1 MKFQILPF
9 RPKRQDS
16 RKLTKPFESLPLTL
30 TPIFSTYVEI
40 GDIVSEYEINLFRI
54 LPEELINNLTER
66 KIELNI
72 ANPHVFISFEQSKA
86 IYKYNLIE
94 PPLDQESLELY
105 LLLVSEIERE
115 LLSEKEYL
123 DLGLLLT
130 QIHERGK
137 YKVFEGKR
145 GDLNILSTKAKVTL
159 YYLLRNITGYN
170 ILAPL
175 LADPKIEDI
184 SCNGLNLPVYVY
196 HRDYEY
202 MPTNIIFSDR
212 ITILNYV
219 VDGRQLL
226 DQLVMKLLSLTG
238 KSISIANPISEGML
252 PKGERIAATF
262 KTEVSATGSSFV
274 IRRFSESPITI
285 LDLINSNTI
294 SPEIAAYLW
303 YAMDLKLSFMVI
315 GVTGS
320 GKTTTLNATINLVK
334 ESSKIV
340 SIEDIPEI
348 KIAHE
353 NWVQLYARPAYAGIG
368 KEVTLMDLLKL
379 ALRYRP
385 DLIVVGEI
393 RGAEAY
399 VLFQALST
407 GHGGATTFHAHD
419 TESAIKRLMNEPIN
433 IPKEWIPMMNIILT
447 VRRVP
452 IYTGE
457 KFVVRRRIVAVDEI
471 ISVSDIRRVSYW
483 DPKRDIHVFEPVNAK
498 ALAARLEEV
507 GKTIDDAVSEIER
520 RASYLS
526 ALASI
531 REIVRSP
538 ESYKEVKKYIV
549 KYSLRPEEA
558 YREVI
563 ALAKSSGRNVSL

>member
-1 MKFQILPF
+1 MKSF
-9 RPKRQDS
+9 
-16 RKLTKPFESLPLTL
+16 KLTFTPRKKTEKTEKNVKTLYDLPLTL
-30 TPIFSTYVEI
+30 VPIFSSYIEI
-40 GDIVSEYEINLFRI
+40 GDVVSEYEINFLK
-54 LPEELINNLTER
+54 LVPEEILNNIIEK

-72 ANPHVFISFEQSKA
+72 ANPHVFISFEASKA

-94 PPLDQESLELY
+94 PPIDLETLNLY

-115 LLSEKEYL
+115 LLSESEEL
-123 DLGLLLT
+123 DLGGILQ

-137 YKVFEGKR
+137 FKVFETKR
-145 GDLNILSTKAKVTL
+145 GELNVLSTKAKVAL

-170 ILAPL
+170 IISPL
-175 LADPKIEDI
+175 LADPRIEDI
-184 SCNGLNLPVYVY
+184 SCNGIGLPVYVY

-202 MPTNIIFSDR
+202 MPTNIIFTDR
-212 ITILNYV
+212 MSILNYNI
-219 VDGRQLL
+219 DGKMLL
-226 DQLVMKLLSLTG
+226 DQLVLKLMSLSG

-262 KTEVSATGSSFV
+262 RREVSATGSSFV

-285 LDLINSNTI
+285 LDLINSNTF
-294 SPEIAAYLW
+294 SPEVAAYLW
-303 YAMDLKLSFMVI
+303 YAMDLKMSFMVI

-320 GKTTTLNATINLVK
+320 GKTTTLNSTINLVK
-334 ESSKIV
+334 ESSKVV

-353 NWVQLYARPAYAGIG
+353 NWIQLYARPSYAGIG
-368 KEVTLMDLLKL
+368 REITLMDLLKL

-393 RGAEAY
+393 RGQEAY

-433 IPKEWIPMMNIILT
+433 IPKEWIPMMNIVLT

-452 IYTGE
+452 LYIGE
-457 KFVVRRRIVAVDEI
+457 KVVVRRRVVAVDEI
-471 ISVSDIRRVSYW
+471 VSVNDIRRIAYW
-483 DPKRDIHVFEPVNAK
+483 DPKRDLHTLELVNAK
-498 ALAARLEEV
+498 ALSARLEEA
-507 GKTIDDAVSEIER
+507 GKTIDDAITEIER

-531 REIVRSP
+531 RDIVKNP
-538 ESYKEVKKYIV
+538 ESYKEVKKYII
-549 KYSLRPEEA
+549 KYSLKPDEA
-558 YREVI
+558 YREVLAMAKI
-563 ALAKSSGRNVSL
+563 AVK

>member
-1 MKFQILPF
+1 MKLQIPLVKPKKTSE
-9 RPKRQDS
+9 KRQIRS
-16 RKLTKPFESLPLTL
+16 FESLPLTL
-30 TPIFSTYVEI
+30 TPIFSGYVEI
-40 GDIVSEYEINLFRI
+40 GDIVSEYEINLFKV
-54 LPEELINNLTER
+54 LPAEIIDNLNEKR
-66 KIELNI
+66 IELNI
-72 ANPHVFISFEQSKA
+72 ANPHVFISFEQNKA

-115 LLSEKEYL
+115 LLSEKEHL
-123 DLGLLLT
+123 DLGSILVQL
-130 QIHERGK
+130 HERGK
-137 YKVFEGKR
+137 YKIFEGKR
-145 GDLNILSTKAKVTL
+145 GDLYILSTKAKVTL

-184 SCNGLNLPVYVY
+184 SCNGMNLPVYVY

-202 MPTNIIFSDR
+202 MPTNIIFTEK
-212 ITILNYV
+212 IPVVNYI
-219 VDGRQLL
+219 VDGKQLL
-226 DQLVMKLLSLTG
+226 DQLVMKLLSLSG

-274 IRRFSESPITI
+274 IRRFSEAPITI
-285 LDLINSNTI
+285 LDLINSNTL

-320 GKTTTLNATINLVK
+320 GKTTTLNSTINLVK

-368 KEVTLMDLLKL
+368 KEITLMDLLKL

-399 VLFQALST
+399 VLFQAFST
-407 GHGGATTFHAHD
+407 GHGGATTFHAYD

-433 IPKEWIPMMNIILT
+433 IPKEWIPMMNIVLT

-457 KFVVRRRIVAVDEI
+457 KIVVRRRVVAVDEI
-471 ISVSDIRRVSYW
+471 LSVNDIRRVSYW
-483 DPKRDIHVFEPVNAK
+483 DPKRDVHVFEPINAK
-498 ALAARLEEV
+498 VMAARLEEV
-507 GKTIDDAVSEIER
+507 GKTIDDAVAELER
-520 RASYLS
+520 RATYLS

-531 REIVRSP
+531 REIVKSP
-538 ESYKEVKKYIV
+538 ESYKEVKKYII
-549 KYSLRPEEA
+549 KYSLKPEEA
-558 YREVI
+558 YKEVT
-563 ALAKSSGRNVSL
+563 AMAKISPRA